1 MASPLYTATSG
12 VYSIMDDLVRVG
24 ADIFCR
30 TEDGDTLMTRI
41 VSLNHAHLVR
51 PLVAE
56 WGLDPE
62 QHGLNKKSPL
72 YIAAENGHLETFKA
86 LLNVG
91 TALSGLA
98 LVSASISVKVQFMKT
113 LLDEFHLHPNWK
125 DIMGKTA
132 FLAATAAGQT
142 ESMNVLLERG
152 ADIAITDRRK
162 RNLLHFATEGGSE
175 AALTKA
181 LEMCKA
187 KNILKDLLDAKD
199 VFSGAESIFLVRGKD
214 QGRPAWHYVLVKRAR
229 LYMFR
234 EKTQGG
240 PIDVANYGSVVRSGW
255 GPAPS
260 QAVAN
265 EIERKYSPDQIPPN
279 APRDLSPLMLAILK
293 DQQPLV
299 QILLKERPK
308 LEVQDCYG
316 LTALHLA
323 CMKGSINTVK
333 ALVLAG
339 SKTNVRDSEDN
350 TLQSGKTK
358 WALCCGELSRGP

>member
-1 MASPLYTATSG
+1 
-12 VYSIMDDLVRVG
+12 MDDLVRVG

-62 QHGLNKKSPL
+62 QHGLTESPL
-72 YIAAENGHLETFKA
+72 YIAAEMAIWKPSKLS
-86 LLNVG
+86 NVG

-299 QILLKERPK
+299 QIL
-308 LEVQDCYG
+308 
-316 LTALHLA
+316 
-323 CMKGSINTVK
+323 
-333 ALVLAG
+333 
-339 SKTNVRDSEDN
+339 
-350 TLQSGKTK
+350 
-358 WALCCGELSRGP
+358 